1 MKHNK
6 NTQPGVV
13 PEIKRSLTP
22 TALNP
27 FEDVFKRVNVPW
39 YHTQAE
45 QFSINLF
52 AERMLAKAADKP

>member
-6 NTQPGVV
+6 RTPPGVV
-13 PEIKRSLTP
+13 PEIKRSLAS

-27 FEDVFKRVNVPW
+27 FEDVFKLVNVPW

-52 AERMLAKAADKP
+52 AEHMLAKAAQ